1 MTTTIF
7 PPGRLAVRPTL
18 RLSLRRLLRALP
30 LLAAAL
36 AMPSSWAQLKPLS
49 DEEMS
54 NSRGQGL
61 LAMNNSSLGGYD
73 FTRVALDA
81 DITLSA
87 NFRNMRLGEYSYAA
101 RNGGGADI
109 DMPYLQFGRSDAGE
123 AQRLVHISN
132 PYFEFVYRSAADNAS
147 REVIGMRFG
156 FDAVSGD
163 IGLKLNTL
171 SGSLRVGA
179 TAPDGSALL
188 LDSRSDTLGGGK
200 RWDGACSA
208 PCLPMAQLGGVRAGD
223 ASGPSRDFWISALK
237 TGVQFQAP
245 SGSTNLPDMAQAGIW
260 LNWRDKLQAISTNSL
275 VPPNLPKVR

>member
-1 MTTTIF
+1 MTTTPF
-7 PPGRLAVRPTL
+7 PPGRLAVPRTP
-18 RLSLRRLLRALP
+18 RLSLRRLLSALP
-30 LLAAAL
+30 LLAATL
-36 AMPSSWAQLKPLS
+36 AMPSSWAQLQPLS
-49 DEEMS
+49 EEEMS

-61 LAMNNSSLGGYD
+61 LAMNNSSLGGFD

-87 NFRNMRLGEYSYAA
+87 NFRNMRLGEYNYAA

-132 PYFEFVYRSAADNAS
+132 PYFEFVYRSAADNAT

-156 FDAVSGD
+156 FDAISGD
-163 IGLKLNTL
+163 VGLKLNTL

-200 RWDGACSA
+200 RWDGACAA

-245 SGSTNLPDMAQAGIW
+245 SGTSNLPDMAQAGIW